1 MTKRKEQQ
9 PKYKQSE
16 TVVIKRSEINFAPY
30 NPRKEDPEVVKKL
43 KKNFKTVGYLGGIVW
58 NRRSSYLVSG
68 HKRVQTLDII
78 NNYDG
83 TPETDYDI
91 KVEAVDMDD
100 KTEREQNIFMN
111 SPSAM
116 GEFDMEKMRVLVPEI
131 DYQAAGLSEADMNIY
146 GITVMQEEIN
156 AGTSSIIGVIKDS
169 TNYFQLW
176 DDMLENKI
184 FPTSFEW
191 WGINISFGFMLICL
205 IGIKIFL
212 YRKSNKHKEGKT
224 IQVKSYSNLSL
235 NSAEQ
240 IISSIIPWLT
250 IFADK
255 LDFMVLFVC
264 IILQCCFIAIA
275 SYNNNNYN
283 LLCSIWGYRYYEVY
297 TEENTYILISGKCIR
312 NKNEIKK
319 FIEVT
324 DYMGLIINEK

>member
-1 MTKRKEQQ
+1 MVSFISKFLFTA
-9 PKYKQSE
+9 
-16 TVVIKRSEINFAPY
+16 TVTAPTF
-30 NPRKEDPEVVKKL
+30 L
-43 KKNFKTVGYLGGIVW
+43 SLG
-58 NRRSSYLVSG
+58 L
-68 HKRVQTLDII
+68 
-78 NNYDG
+78 
-83 TPETDYDI
+83 
-91 KVEAVDMDD
+91 
-100 KTEREQNIFMN
+100 
-111 SPSAM
+111 
-116 GEFDMEKMRVLVPEI
+116 
-131 DYQAAGLSEADMNIY
+131 
-146 GITVMQEEIN
+146 
-156 AGTSSIIGVIKDS
+156 IGVIKDS

-184 FPTSFEW
+184 LPTSFEW
-191 WGINISFGFMLICL
+191 WGINISFGFALICL

-212 YRKSNKHKEGKT
+212 CKKSNKYKEGKT

-240 IISSIIPWLT
+240 VVSSIIPWLT

-297 TEENTYILISGKCIR
+297 TEENTYILSSGKCIR
-312 NKNEIKK
+312 NKNDNKK
-319 FIEVT
+319 IIEVT